1 MPQIY
6 MHLLQE
12 DIFSYC
18 HIAMLPFCHSHTF
31 KYCLIEIFCHTAILT
46 CFHSVIFPYCHTLYN
61 SHIQSVTFR
70 FQKNSDFW
78 IVSDSASE
86 KIGIGFGIVK
96 IWYQKS
102 TGLGVGKILY
112 LKKFRIRFRS
122 YFRYRHT
129 LTHIAIT
136 VDQLDHSWFC
146 NYMWL
151 AKNIITQKC
160 DIQNC

>member
-31 KYCLIEIFCHTAILT
+31 KYCLIKIYCHTAILT
-46 CFHSVIFPYCHTLYN
+46 CFHSVIFPYCDTLYN
-61 SHIQSVTFR
+61 SHIQSVTFQ
-70 FQKNSDFW
+70 FQKKSDFS

-96 IWYQKS
+96 IWYKKS
-102 TGLGVGKILY
+102 TGFGVGKIWY

-129 LTHIAIT
+129 LHNGASHEIKEIK
-136 VDQLDHSWFC
+136 V
-146 NYMWL
+146 
-151 AKNIITQKC
+151 
-160 DIQNC
+160 